1 MTKRLPPTARKT
13 NARLSDEAKRMAL
26 NMRARGF
33 NAREIAEIVEAGHAQ
48 VRKFFQRHAAHHG
61 LPPKPIVKKRLTSGR
76 VGIAIKRIVQ
86 QCPWITLSDICK
98 VLHEQYPTEK
108 RLPKKSTIW
117 AFLQRNRLVR
127 KKLRYGQMI
136 STANKKK
143 RLDFARNYKDKD
155 GSWYRR
161 IIWSDETMV
170 ETIPTRRGIY
180 HRVHSDTK
188 SEDMP
193 RNLQVQGGGVKV
205 MFWGCFSAH
214 GYGPLVP
221 LPAGSIT
228 ADTYVDL
235 LRHHLLPYINALEA
249 EIEAPVIFMQ
259 DNAAIHKA
267 RKVLDFLDENGVQ
280 VLDWPAQ
287 SPDLN
292 PIENLWAIA
301 KGKMKKNRDR
311 MTRKDHVIAGME
323 AAWGALEATW
333 CETLAMSAKKRLKR
347 VVLKKGGH
355 I

>member
-1 MTKRLPPTARKT
+1 MGTDP
-13 NARLSDEAKRMAL
+13 S
-26 NMRARGF
+26 
-33 NAREIAEIVEAGHAQ
+33 
-48 VRKFFQRHAAHHG
+48 
-61 LPPKPIVKKRLTSGR
+61 S
-76 VGIAIKRIVQ
+76 
-86 QCPWITLSDICK
+86 
-98 VLHEQYPTEK
+98 
-108 RLPKKSTIW
+108 
-117 AFLQRNRLVR
+117 
-127 KKLRYGQMI
+127 
-136 STANKKK
+136 
-143 RLDFARNYKDKD
+143 
-155 GSWYRR
+155 
-161 IIWSDETMV
+161 
-170 ETIPTRRGIY
+170 
-180 HRVHSDTK
+180 
-188 SEDMP
+188 
-193 RNLQVQGGGVKV
+193 
-205 MFWGCFSAH
+205 
-214 GYGPLVP
+214 P